1 MKRNILVVLALIL
14 SLIVSNPSKA
24 AESCSSLNVATLA
37 DDNLTVTIL
46 SMNIVEKT
54 GSYQLT
60 INYKLANMTLDKKID
75 EGTFKLFF
83 TDGSSTPQYGFFGS
97 FFPSDSRERSYTWE
111 YLKTLTP
118 MNISYNSG
126 FFSSEPSSLKL
137 NWAPPGFGC
146 NLISPAAKA
155 AADKAAADKAAA
167 DKAAADKAAADK
179 AAADKAAADK
189 AAEQIPPSTNVS
201 CSVIDDGVRCG
212 NSITITQTWTVTGSV
227 HTEWY
232 LSTLVPGADATKSGS
247 YTGKVLLKSSP
258 NVAGNE
264 DFSYPALLAAA
275 GNNQN
280 ASVLI
285 SAIIFNSEGKGS
297 PILGKTVYFTLNELK
312 VLMADAAAKT
322 AADAAAKTAADKVA
336 AANAATDAA
345 NKIAANAAAK
355 IAADKVAAAN
365 AATDA
370 ANKIADDAAAKADA
384 DASRREQAIS
394 VSPRL
399 SGSVSLTLNGL
410 AIKVSSTS
418 NLSVFAYNSTN
429 NVCEFANGLIK
440 TKTSGRCV
448 IAFSQEGNS
457 EYKPATNFILDFSIV
472 SAAKKTTITCVKG
485 KLTKKVT
492 AVKPVCPAGYKKK

>member
-146 NLISPAAKA
+146 NLVSPAAKAAAAKA

-189 AAEQIPPSTNVS
+189 AA
-201 CSVIDDGVRCG
+201 
-212 NSITITQTWTVTGSV
+212 
-227 HTEWY
+227 
-232 LSTLVPGADATKSGS
+232 
-247 YTGKVLLKSSP
+247 
-258 NVAGNE
+258 
-264 DFSYPALLAAA
+264 
-275 GNNQN
+275 
-280 ASVLI
+280 
-285 SAIIFNSEGKGS
+285 
-297 PILGKTVYFTLNELK
+297 
-312 VLMADAAAKT
+312 
-322 AADAAAKTAADKVA
+322 
-336 AANAATDAA
+336 
-345 NKIAANAAAK
+345 
-355 IAADKVAAAN
+355 
-365 AATDA
+365 
-370 ANKIADDAAAKADA
+370 AAKAA
-384 DASRREQAIS
+384 AEANRREQTIS
-394 VSPRL
+394 VSPFVSGPIPL
-399 SGSVSLTLNGL
+399 SASGL
-410 AIKVSSTS
+410 PIKVSSTS

-457 EYKPATNFILDFSIV
+457 EFKPATNFILDFSIV
-472 SAAKKTTITCVKG
+472 SAAKTTTITCVKG